1 MSQIHSSNDET
12 DFKTVSKNNYQRIQ
26 EKVEKI
32 NYADGIADGREQ
44 SFQSSFDQGY
54 SDGLKTGIEL
64 TKFSA
69 FYDTLTKANI
79 DDNLAKEHLAYK
91 KMRLAKAIDKIHFK
105 YLEHQSEPL
114 SIVSE
119 KQNAYVDNLL
129 EHCADALHT
138 TTNLFKSQA
147 K

>member
-1 MSQIHSSNDET
+1 MSQTHSSDDET
-12 DFKTVSKNNYQRIQ
+12 DFKAVNRNNYQRIQ

-44 SFQSSFDQGY
+44 IFQSSFDQGY
-54 SDGLKTGIEL
+54 ADGLKTGMEL

-69 FYDTLTKANI
+69 FYETFTKANI
-79 DDNLAKEHLAYK
+79 ENNLAKEHLAYTEMK
-91 KMRLAKAIDKIHFK
+91 LAKATDKIHFM

>member
-1 MSQIHSSNDET
+1 MSQTHSSDDET
-12 DFKTVSKNNYQRIQ
+12 DFKAVNTTNYQRIQ

-44 SFQSSFDQGY
+44 VFQTSFDQGY
-54 SDGLKTGIEL
+54 ADGLRTGMEL
-64 TKFSA
+64 SKFPA
-69 FYDTLTKANI
+69 FYDVLKTANI
-79 DDNLAKEHLAYK
+79 DETLSKEHVAYEEMK
-91 KMRLAKAIDKIHFK
+91 LSKPTDKCHFK

-114 SIVSE
+114 SVVSE
-119 KQNAYVDNLL
+119 KQNAYIDNFL
-129 EHCADALHT
+129 EHCDEALQK